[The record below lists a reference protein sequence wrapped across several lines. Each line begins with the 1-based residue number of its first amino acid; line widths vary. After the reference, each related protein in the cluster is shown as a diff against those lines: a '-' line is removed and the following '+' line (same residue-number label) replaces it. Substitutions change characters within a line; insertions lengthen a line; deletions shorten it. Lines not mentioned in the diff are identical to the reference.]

1 MLDALCPLL
10 GEQAV
15 CGAAA
20 DRLGK
25 GASTRAMRPLLH
37 VRTTYSLSEA

>member
-10 GEQAV
+10 GDQAV
-15 CGAAA
+15 CGAA
-20 DRLGK
+20 DRLGE

-37 VRTTYSLSEA
+37 VRINYSLSVA